1 MIVHDYY
8 VHLYHDYDFDNYH
21 DHYLD
26 IMIRTKKQDD
36 LFLTFEFTSGEY
48 FELEV
53 ETEDLIDRM
62 FDYIQECFMWKRDIC
77 DLNRFLKEKKP

>member
-1 MIVHDYY
+1 MQIYLSDESGDHI
-8 VHLYHDYDFDNYH
+8 LNYRNITH
-21 DHYLD
+21 
-26 IMIRTKKQDD
+26 IKKQDD